1 MKRALAFFLALLVLC
16 FVLPAAGEPAGEDAD
31 TLRAFLQEHYGLS
44 VRMGS
49 ECYDYALMDYE
60 FRITPEGNTPFQKLL
75 AGNDRFAPLLRLL
88 DDAFSVY
95 PPEFFSRFRTSKYPD
110 GLLIL
115 LVDGIENEGVTY
127 GGVETTGNGLLEII
141 LSRTGVDRHT
151 IHHELYHAMEVRIL
165 AENKRAFD
173 KWRTL
178 NPRGFS
184 YSQKN
189 SALIGED
196 QFAEP
201 DDWFAR
207 EYSKTFEE
215 EDRAT
220 VFEDI
225 MTKDEAWWSTRP
237 HLQKKAEF
245 LLEKISAVFGDLFAG
260 E

>member
-1 MKRALAFFLALLVLC
+1 
-16 FVLPAAGEPAGEDAD
+16 
-31 TLRAFLQEHYGLS
+31 
-44 VRMGS
+44 
-49 ECYDYALMDYE
+49 
-60 FRITPEGNTPFQKLL
+60 
-75 AGNDRFAPLLRLL
+75 
-88 DDAFSVY
+88 
-95 PPEFFSRFRTSKYPD
+95 
-110 GLLIL
+110 
-115 LVDGIENEGVTY
+115 
-127 GGVETTGNGLLEII
+127 
-141 LSRTGVDRHT
+141 
-151 IHHELYHAMEVRIL
+151 
-165 AENKRAFD
+165 
-173 KWRTL
+173 
-178 NPRGFS
+178 
-184 YSQKN
+184 
-189 SALIGED
+189 